1 MKSMEQGSGDGCLQ
15 PCLFGLNIGY
25 EFNKDFA
32 FSRTS
37 SEKLLTKNVLGGG
50 GGCYRSQE
58 RFWYRGGL
66 LCPGTFL
73 LHGPL
78 TRTCH
83 QRSVRPRMFLGRG
96 KSSPLYT
103 HAVVL
108 LVGMGITK
116 NSIGIDSTAIESPVG

>member
-1 MKSMEQGSGDGCLQ
+1 MEQGSGDGCLQ

-50 GGCYRSQE
+50 GEGVTVLRKVSGT
-58 RFWYRGGL
+58 RGGL

-83 QRSVRPRMFLGRG
+83 QRSVRPRMFLWRG
-96 KSSPLYT
+96 KSTLPL
-103 HAVVL
+103 HLCRGVA
-108 LVGMGITK
+108 GRHG
-116 NSIGIDSTAIESPVG
+116 N

>member
-15 PCLFGLNIGY
+15 PCLFGLNRGY

-58 RFWYRGGL
+58 RFWYRGGA
-66 LCPGTFL
+66 
-73 LHGPL
+73 PL
-78 TRTCH
+78 PRNILAPWAPDKDLPPT
-83 QRSVRPRMFLGRG
+83 QRAAKNVLGEG
-96 KSSPLYT
+96 EEFPPSTPL
-103 HAVVL
+103 
-108 LVGMGITK
+108 
-116 NSIGIDSTAIESPVG
+116 PWCCW